1 MEGYPWGNGNDRA
14 GLWQWDYTTPEEVG
28 GGGGLLGRPG
38 RQTGEGAGRGPQET
52 PQPGPSTWLCLSCGM
67 VEGRQGDLP
76 ASASP
81 PGERPPHHSHSFLP
95 SPTRPQQTRLLSFSF
110 PSTSLGR
117 KSAPF
122 SQALSPRSNI
132 QEAGTQRDSAA
143 ISAEA
148 SLGMRVPP
156 QATGKGRGDRPSPG
170 ADSEVHAPGGLT
182 DAGERRTGRVG
193 EGGGGRQNQVPGEG
207 NGSLF
212 RCCF

>member
-1 MEGYPWGNGNDRA
+1 M
-14 GLWQWDYTTPEEVG
+14 
-28 GGGGLLGRPG
+28 LGRPG

-95 SPTRPQQTRLLSFSF
+95 SPTRPQQTPLLSFSF
-110 PSTSLGR
+110 PSMSLGR

-156 QATGKGRGDRPSPG
+156 RATGKGRGDRPSPG
-170 ADSEVHAPGGLT
+170 ADSEVHAPGWLT

-193 EGGGGRQNQVPGEG
+193 EGGEGRQNQVPGEG